1 MAAGKGH
8 FMPPG
13 LLGSQLATLARPNLA
28 AENCLHV
35 SITLTPEQICA
46 TVAAAMRRFA

>member
-1 MAAGKGH
+1 MDARKGH

-13 LLGSQLATLARPNLA
+13 LLVSQLATLERPNLA
-28 AENCLHV
+28 TEKCLHL

-46 TVAAAMRRFA
+46 TVAVAMRRFA